1 MRPLVIAAAMVFAPA
16 FALEQRTSCPLTLPA
31 EAITVRAPPG
41 WTGYAPSLMRLT
53 GYGMMAGPPD
63 SMTYLVPS
71 KSRKLKG
78 GAATSWKFGG
88 GDEKWMYCT
97 YDGSSTIQISRRL
110 DDAAK
115 VCELS
120 HTRDA
125 YDNITAMRAACR

>member
-1 MRPLVIAAAMVFAPA
+1 MKRLMTAAVAALGLIASAQA
-16 FALEQRTSCPLTLPA
+16 ESCPLTLPA
-31 EAITVRAPPG
+31 DAITVRAPAG
-41 WTGYAPSLMRLT
+41 WTGYTPSFVRLT
-53 GYGMMAGPPD
+53 GYGMMAGPPE

-71 KSRKLKG
+71 GSRKLKG

-88 GDEKWMYCT
+88 GDEKWIYCT

-120 HTRDA
+120 HKKDD
-125 YDNITAMRAACR
+125 YGNLGEMRVACR